1 MYIKFDV
8 KLYKAFLG
16 MKKSIDDRKD
26 DNVKPSYKPLIVMI
40 SSLTKN

>member
-26 DNVKPSYKPLIVMI
+26 DNEKPSYEPLIEMI